1 MGFIF
6 IWSGLICCFTDIFW
20 FFLVCNICYWVYFFC
35 IYFVSLEKVSTFAP
49 TKRDE
54 WFRQGIEEALLVF
67 TFGFVLSF
75 LLGPFWLGFWWEI
88 ISEGS
93 RRVLGL
99 IFFWCSILLKTFFL
113 KSLFCKKNCY
123 YLCSRNASVTGCL
136 EKKTRVIFEI
146 FS

>member
-20 FFLVCNICYWVYFFC
+20 FFLVCNICYWVYFFLYIFC
-35 IYFVSLEKVSTFAP
+35 QFRKSFYFCTHETGRVVPAGYWRGP
-49 TKRDE
+49 
-54 WFRQGIEEALLVF
+54 
-67 TFGFVLSF
+67 FGFHIWFCFEF
-75 LLGPFWLGFWWEI
+75 LVGAFLIGFLMRDYKRGF
-88 ISEGS
+88 STGF
-93 RRVLGL
+93 GAD
-99 IFFWCSILLKTFFL
+99 FFLMLDTVENFFL